1 MYSLQVFS
9 SILLVVSSFCW
20 FFFLLFRRLLIQWN
34 LVYFF
39 VYCAIRVLFR
49 LSLPIPMSSTA
60 YPISSPSKFI
70 VSGLPF
76 KYSVYSEY
84 IFNFLYVVIQFS
96 QHHRSFPMGLS
107 GRILFCSPG
116 PHVYFYGNSMLLFW
130 LLKFCSIF

>member
-96 QHHRSFPMGLS
+96 QHRLFFPHGFIWEDS
-107 GRILFCSPG
+107 ILFPWPTC
-116 PHVYFYGNSMLLFW
+116 LFLW
-130 LLKFCSIF
+130 QFHAAVLVTKVL